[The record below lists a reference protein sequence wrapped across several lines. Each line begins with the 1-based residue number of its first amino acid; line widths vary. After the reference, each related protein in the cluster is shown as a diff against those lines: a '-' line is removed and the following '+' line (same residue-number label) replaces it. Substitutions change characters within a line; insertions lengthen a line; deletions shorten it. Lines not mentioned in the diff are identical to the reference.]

1 MKPSVTVAAV
11 VERDGRFLLVEEQT
25 RDGIRINQPAGHLE
39 SGESLVAAAVRETLE
54 ETACD
59 FTPSHLIGI
68 YMWRAPN
75 DVTYVRFA
83 FAGSVGEP
91 DPQRALDSGILGT
104 LWLAPSELRER
115 HAAHRS
121 PLVMK
126 CVDDYL
132 AGQRFA
138 LEVLYTH
145 PVTTDSEDLKRP
157 A

>member
-39 SGESLVAAAVRETLE
+39 SGESLVAAAARETLE

-59 FTPSHLIGI
+59 FTPSHLLGV
-68 YMWRAPN
+68 YLWRAS
-75 DVTYVRFA
+75 DGVTFTRFA
-83 FAGSVGEP
+83 FVGTAGEP
-91 DPQRALDSGILGT
+91 ETGRSLDDGIVRAF
-104 LWLAPSELRER
+104 WLTPDELRARVAE
-115 HAAHRS
+115 HRS
-121 PLVMK
+121 PLVMR

-132 AGQRFA
+132 RGQRFP
-138 LEVLYTH
+138 LDSIYTH
-145 PVTTDSEDLKRP
+145 PNVWQP